1 MAWRDVIHGG
11 PALPALLG
19 AELEPYPYIS
29 GYGLLRRMTQLG
41 RLMGV
46 ELTALGIRNRVTSD
60 ALTVTQRPGVP
71 KEPLNNSPTSA
82 TIPHAFQDDDR
93 CS

>member
-11 PALPALLG
+11 PALPDLLG

-60 ALTVTQRPGVP
+60 ALVATQRPGAP
-71 KEPLNNSPTSA
+71 KAGLL
-82 TIPHAFQDDDR
+82 HAL
-93 CS
+93 